1 MKQDLE
7 RLTPL
12 LIVGLMIFAAIGAFV
27 LIPNVHA
34 QTDWRAAFAN
44 PDAVLRAVDD
54 HPEKALTVIV
64 DLVTTN
70 APAKAPA
77 VFQALENKLLKTTT
91 ALYRNLPDDIRAHR
105 EKLVAQY
112 GENSAEVQAFD
123 AKVRAVLD
131 DVEAVIP

>member
-1 MKQDLE
+1 MKKISVAI
-7 RLTPL
+7 L
-12 LIVGLMIFAAIGAFV
+12 LVVAVASAWTYALIGE
-27 LIPNVHA
+27 A
-34 QTDWRAAFAN
+34 QAKTDWRAAFAR

-64 DLVTTN
+64 DLVVTN